1 MKKPICTG
9 CNRHPEQIEE
19 YLPMA
24 VMEKMTA
31 DEIVIATDGTYNA
44 ENGHF
49 LCTECYIK
57 AGCPSGPGRGWKAP

>member
-1 MKKPICTG
+1 
-9 CNRHPEQIEE
+9 
-19 YLPMA
+19 MA

-57 AGCPSGPGRGWKAP
+57 AGCPSAPGRGWKAP